1 MPQENVIIKSPYKY
15 ILLGVG
21 IIISMALTLHAMGR
35 VGWCT
40 CGTIKLWHGMV
51 ASSQNSQHLFD
62 WYSFT
67 HVLHGFLF
75 YLLLW
80 LLDRK
85 NRLSFG
91 AKLVIAIGL
100 AASWEVLENSN
111 TVIERYRTTTI
122 SFGYYGDSITNSIG
136 DVLSMMAGFY
146 IAHRARRWMSITLF
160 VAMELFLAFAIRDN
174 LILNIIMLIHPIDAI
189 RVWQNG

>member
-1 MPQENVIIKSPYKY
+1 MDHLILKRPYKY
-15 ILLGVG
+15 ILLGAV
-21 IIISMALTLHAMGR
+21 ILSAMALTLHAMGR

-40 CGTIKLWHGMV
+40 CGTIKLWYGTV
-51 ASSQNSQHLFD
+51 LSSQNSQHLFD

-85 NRLSFG
+85 KRLSFG
-91 AKLVIAIGL
+91 AKLVTAIGL
-100 AASWEVLENSN
+100 AASWEVLENTN
-111 TVIERYRTTTI
+111 TVIDRYRTTTV
-122 SFGYYGDSITNSIG
+122 SFGYYGDSIINSIG
-136 DVLSMMAGFY
+136 DVLSMIVGFY
-146 IAHRARRWMSITLF
+146 LAHLARAWMTIALF
-160 VAMELFLAFAIRDN
+160 FAMELFLAYAIRDN
-174 LILNIIMLIHPIDAI
+174 LILNILMLIHPVDAI

>member
-1 MPQENVIIKSPYKY
+1 MDHHILKRPLKY
-15 ILLGVG
+15 ILLGG
-21 IIISMALTLHAMGR
+21 AIIIAMALTLHAMGR

-40 CGTIKLWHGMV
+40 CGTIKLWHGTV

-91 AKLVIAIGL
+91 AKLVMAIGL

-111 TVIERYRTTTI
+111 TVIERYRAVTV
-122 SFGYYGDSITNSIG
+122 SFGYYGDSILNSIG
-136 DVLSMMAGFY
+136 DILSMMAGFF
-146 IAHRARRWMSITLF
+146 IAHRARRWMSIALF
-160 VAMELFLAFAIRDN
+160 VAMELFLAYAIRDN
-174 LILNIIMLIHPIDAI
+174 LTLNIIMLIHPIDAI

>member
-1 MPQENVIIKSPYKY
+1 MDHLILKRPYKY
-15 ILLGVG
+15 ILLGGG
-21 IIISMALTLHAMGR
+21 ILSAMALTLHAMGR

-40 CGTIKLWHGMV
+40 CGTIKLWHGTV
-51 ASSQNSQHLFD
+51 TSSQNSQHLFD

-80 LLDRK
+80 LMDRK
-85 NRLSFG
+85 KRLSFS
-91 AKLVIAIGL
+91 AKLVTAIGL
-100 AASWEVLENSN
+100 AASWEVLENTN
-111 TVIERYRTTTI
+111 TVIDRYRTTTV
-122 SFGYYGDSITNSIG
+122 SFGYYGDSIINSIG

-146 IAHRARRWMSITLF
+146 LAHRTRAWMTTALF
-160 VAMELFLAFAIRDN
+160 VTMELFLALAIRDN
-174 LILNIIMLIHPIDAI
+174 LTLNIIMLLHPIDAI